1 MVKLVKKSVMS
12 NKKQQIPK
20 KGISAFQRGA
30 YNSLTH
36 FSYMGKG
43 ELGGKAHGLVKIRDT
58 LDSFISDHPVNE
70 IEFGIPPLTVITT
83 SFFDQFME
91 MNHLYD
97 TVDSDMGDESLA
109 HHFQKAELP
118 PLLNG
123 DLRSLINQTNTPL
136 AIRSS
141 SLLEDSLESP
151 FAGVYKTKM
160 IPNNQSDPSLRFRK
174 LIEAI
179 KFIYASTFFK
189 NARNYMKSTG
199 NSLKA
204 EKMGVIIQKV
214 AGQKYSSR
222 FYPNLSGVG
231 RSFNFYPIGDATPE
245 DGIVSLALGL
255 GKTIVDGGI
264 AWSYSPEYPRI
275 SPPFNSINDLLKQTQ
290 KEFWAVNMG
299 PLPAYD
305 PVKETEYLI
314 HLDLEDAEYDNT
326 LKYICSTYDPA
337 SDRINIGTT
346 SKGPRIINFSPI
358 LELDQI
364 PLNSVIQQILRLCET
379 QFRAKVEIEF
389 AMTFPGLNQKVSVFS
404 LLQIRPINITM
415 EMVSIH
421 PDEAENENCILSSV
435 NVLGNG
441 IQNNIQDIVY
451 IKPEAFNL
459 KHSRVMADQLDK
471 MNRWFME
478 NNRSYLLIICG
489 RLGSSDPW
497 LGIPVEWG
505 QISGARAI
513 VEVKLENIHVDLSQ
527 GSHFFHNIS
536 NLKIFYFS
544 LNQSET
550 SKFDWQW
557 LEKQE
562 TIQETDYLKHIR
574 LSRPLKMK
582 VDGRKKQGVILK

>member
-1 MVKLVKKSVMS
+1 MSIKKKTAENKGLSV
-12 NKKQQIPK
+12 
-20 KGISAFQRGA
+20 FQRGS
-30 YNSLTH
+30 YESFNH
-36 FSYMGKG
+36 FSYMGQG
-43 ELGGKAHGLVKIRDT
+43 ELGGKAHGLVRIKDA
-58 LDSFISDHPVNE
+58 LDPFISDLPTNE
-70 IEFGIPPLTVITT
+70 IEIGIPPLTVITT
-83 SFFDQFME
+83 SFFDQFMA

-97 TVDSDMGDESLA
+97 IVSSDMSDEKLA

-123 DLRSLINQTNTPL
+123 DLRSLANQTHTPL

-151 FAGVYKTKM
+151 FAGVYQTKM

-174 LIEAI
+174 LVEAI
-179 KFIYASTFFK
+179 KYIYSSTFFK
-189 NARNYMKSTG
+189 NARNYMDSTG
-199 NSLKA
+199 NRLES
-204 EKMGVIIQKV
+204 EKMAVIIQKV
-214 AGQKYSSR
+214 AGQKHTGR

-231 RSFNFYPIGDATPE
+231 RSYNFYPIGEATPE

-275 SPPFNSINDLLKQTQ
+275 SPPFNSVNDLMKQTQ
-290 KEFWAVNMG
+290 KDFWAINMG
-299 PLPAYD
+299 PTPAYD

-314 HLDLEDAEYDNT
+314 RLDLRDAEYDNT

-337 SDRINIGTT
+337 SDRINIGTGT
-346 SKGPRIINFSPI
+346 KGPRIINFAPL

-364 PLNSVIQQILRLCET
+364 PLNPLLQRLLSMCET
-379 QFRAKVEIEF
+379 QFKSKVEIEF
-389 AMTFPGLNQKVSVFS
+389 AMTFPGLDQKISIFS

-415 EMVSIH
+415 ETVTIH
-421 PDEAENENCILSSV
+421 SRETNHEDCILNSE

-441 IQNNIQDIVY
+441 IHDGIQDIVY
-451 IKPEAFNL
+451 VKPGAFNL
-459 KHSRVMADQLDK
+459 KHSRTIAGQLEQ
-471 MNRWFME
+471 MNNRLMKD
-478 NNRSYLLIICG
+478 NRSYLLIVFG
-489 RLGSSDPW
+489 RLGSGDPW

-505 QISGARAI
+505 QISAARAI
-513 VEVKLENIHVDLSQ
+513 VEGKLEDVHVDLSQ

-544 LNQSET
+544 LNQAET
-550 SKFDWQW
+550 SRFDWQW

-562 TIQETDYLKHIR
+562 TIQETDYVRHLR
-574 LSRPLKMK
+574 LSRPLKIK
-582 VDGRKKQGVILK
+582 VDGRKKQGVIFK